1 LLLINNKKMNNEELS
16 FTGKI
21 LHTPYAKPDAYGALS
36 MPVYQCA
43 AFEFET
49 AEMMEAAFMGKVAEH
64 TYALQI
70 PRCSISKAVYKI

>member
-36 MPVYQCA
+36 MPVYQR
-43 AFEFET
+43 
-49 AEMMEAAFMGKVAEH
+49 
-64 TYALQI
+64 
-70 PRCSISKAVYKI
+70 PR